1 MIYPRPESKRFM
13 QYEVY
18 AGSLDDIYSD
28 SKRIVSTLNQYSFC
42 IAEKD
47 PEFKE
52 ALQNADIL
60 LPDGVAIVAATRLLS
75 GTKIKK
81 IAGSDLHENVLKYYN
96 EIGGAC
102 FYLGS
107 SEETLGKITRRLK
120 KEYPSLRV
128 GSHSPSFEAA
138 FSEEENTKMV
148 EIINAF
154 NPDVLFLGM
163 TAPKQE
169 KWAHQFKNKLIV
181 KQICSIGAVFD
192 YYAGNI
198 KRAEKIW
205 INLGLEWFMRLLSE
219 PRRLWKRYLYYGP
232 IFIFGVIKEKF
243 KPGDKGPDSAGLKLQ
258 EQSDT
263 III

>member
-1 MIYPRPESKRFM
+1 MIYPRLESKRFM

-28 SKRIVSTLNQYSFC
+28 SKRIVSTLNQHSFC

-81 IAGSDLHENVLKYYN
+81 IAGSDLHENMLKYYN

-107 SEETLGKITRRLK
+107 SEETLGKIAQRLK
-120 KEYPSLRV
+120 KNILLCVWVRTLLHSKLLLVKRKTQKWLKSL
-128 GSHSPSFEAA
+128 
-138 FSEEENTKMV
+138 
-148 EIINAF
+148 
-154 NPDVLFLGM
+154 
-163 TAPKQE
+163 
-169 KWAHQFKNKLIV
+169 
-181 KQICSIGAVFD
+181 
-192 YYAGNI
+192 
-198 KRAEKIW
+198 
-205 INLGLEWFMRLLSE
+205 MRLI
-219 PRRLWKRYLYYGP
+219 PTFYFWG
-232 IFIFGVIKEKF
+232 
-243 KPGDKGPDSAGLKLQ
+243 
-258 EQSDT
+258 
-263 III
+263 